1 MTMPQPVDV
10 AWTSNNYHDVYGYLG
25 ADTAAKLN
33 TAVFHMLKPGGTYL
47 AVNYFECGPEGPPWP
62 TTRDEQLALFRP
74 YFQLVAD
81 WVPRSYPNRTGRER
95 MFHWQ
100 RRAE

>member
-1 MTMPQPVDV
+1 
-10 AWTSNNYHDVYGYLG
+10 
-25 ADTAAKLN
+25 
-33 TAVFHMLKPGGTYL
+33 
-47 AVNYFECGPEGPPWP
+47 
-62 TTRDEQLALFRP
+62 
-74 YFQLVAD
+74 LVAD